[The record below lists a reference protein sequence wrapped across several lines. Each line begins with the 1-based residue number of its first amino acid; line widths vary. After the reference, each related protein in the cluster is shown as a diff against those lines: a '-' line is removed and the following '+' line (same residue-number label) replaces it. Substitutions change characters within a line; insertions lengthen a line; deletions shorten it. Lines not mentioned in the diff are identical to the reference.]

1 MAELLSLMYLLCMES
16 RDIEYLIANKFNKLT
31 LKQQLN

>member
-1 MAELLSLMYLLCMES
+1 LES